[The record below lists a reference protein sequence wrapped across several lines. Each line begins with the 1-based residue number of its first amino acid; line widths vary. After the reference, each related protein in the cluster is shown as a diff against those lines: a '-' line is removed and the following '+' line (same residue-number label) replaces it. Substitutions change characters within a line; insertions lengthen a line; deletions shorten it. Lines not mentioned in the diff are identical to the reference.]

1 MDNTIKAISLSAKF
15 SDAPVVVVSEIGKE
29 SCIVLIYSDPVATI
43 RPEHSTIVQGIHI
56 VCLDEV
62 NVMRDLLLNG
72 GRTISYYFTR
82 PIVIKDELHIVPLIM
97 EYVNHVHNAMTSPI
111 CGNLVV
117 QFEGINDST
126 SFYSNSLVP
135 FFNISKGFLEK
146 SDAFCLFFSTENGT
160 PSVYACWE
168 VRKDYGH
175 RDFLRHLVK
184 SIPEVNLHAMRIEYF
199 PIASHPIT
207 KLQKWSTSRFLQGFG
222 SPDED
227 DAVIREV
234 FYQYLTIAKHLYSA
248 PSYFLQGNTRVLH
261 KTVPNS
267 VSSISTGVIAN
278 SMTGDFFAK
287 VLNEYRIILHKNMDA
302 LFSLLI
308 GICSSWD
315 DINTE
320 HIPKDVCVELD
331 DNKEVRTNEQL
342 CMAYHTIA
350 SSSLLSPFHYGFFP
364 FCINELLPVILH
376 I

>member
-1 MDNTIKAISLSAKF
+1 MNNTIKAISLSAKF
-15 SDAPVVVVSEIGKE
+15 SDAPVVVVSEIGKG
-29 SCIVLIYSDPVATI
+29 SCIVLIYSDPVTTI
-43 RPEHSTIVQGIHI
+43 KPEHSTIVQGIHI
-56 VCLDEV
+56 VCLEEV
-62 NVMRDLLLNG
+62 NVMRNLLLDG

-97 EYVNHVHNAMTSPI
+97 EYIHHEHNAMTSPN

-117 QFEGINDST
+117 QFVGINDAT

-135 FFNISKGFLEK
+135 FFYITKCFLEK

-168 VRKDYGH
+168 VRKDYEH

-207 KLQKWSTSRFLQGFG
+207 KLQNWSTSRFLQWFS

-234 FYQYLTIAKHLYSA
+234 FSQYLTVAKLLYSA
-248 PSYFLQGNTRVLH
+248 PSNFLKGNTRILH

-267 VSSISTGVIAN
+267 ISSISTGVITN
-278 SMTGDFFAK
+278 SMTGDVFAK
-287 VLNEYRIILHKNMDA
+287 VLNEYRIMLRKNMDA

-315 DINTE
+315 NINTD
-320 HIPKDVCVELD
+320 HIPKDVYIKLND
-331 DNKEVRTNEQL
+331 DKKVRTNEQL
-342 CMAYHTIA
+342 CMAYQTIV

-364 FCINELLPVILH
+364 FCINELLPIILH